1 MAADWILW
9 SAEVKSSETQEFIM
23 SMVSSLS
30 SVFTGLESA
39 QLKNQVSVKVAK
51 MALDQAAQQGQM
63 LVNLIPD
70 APASS
75 GASGSL
81 GQIINTKA

>member
-1 MAADWILW
+1 
-9 SAEVKSSETQEFIM
+9 M

-51 MALDQAAQQGQM
+51 MALDQAAQQGEM

-75 GASGSL
+75 GSSGSL